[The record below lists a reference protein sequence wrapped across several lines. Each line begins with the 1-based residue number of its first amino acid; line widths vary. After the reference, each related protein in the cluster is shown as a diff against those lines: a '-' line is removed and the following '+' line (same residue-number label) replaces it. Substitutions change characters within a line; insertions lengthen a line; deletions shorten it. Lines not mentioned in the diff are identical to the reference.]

1 MDTERLRFQ
10 TIIPLQKYSLIL
22 RSDSD
27 KVIDAVCDW
36 VDHDIAKYH
45 TVDELSPRVPIEV
58 ELYTSRKPPGVD
70 KPIRLSPIAT
80 FEDIKFYSDNDHT
93 ILTFGDTSF
102 VKIDPKKGI
111 ARGFVSEEHLE
122 SPWILSHRIFY
133 VPVLEI
139 IRTMGVCYIHA
150 GCVCR
155 GDKCILLCGGSG
167 HGKSTLTYALARSR
181 YSYLSDDA
189 VFVRNHHCGI
199 EIFSFPEKI
208 KLDTNSRSYFPEFD
222 GFKES
227 PGKMEI
233 PLKLTKIKDI
243 AVSGRPYALI
253 FTRIIRAKKSELIPI
268 PRSEA
273 LLRLIGQSI
282 SLTSKRSIES
292 NLDLLMK
299 LAGSLESFELKL
311 GNTFEG
317 VPDLIEET
325 LFA

>member
-1 MDTERLRFQ
+1 MDTQRLRFQ

-22 RSDSD
+22 RSDSE
-27 KVIDAVCDW
+27 KVIDAVRGW
-36 VDHDIAKYH
+36 VDHDIAHYH
-45 TVDELSPRVPIEV
+45 TIDESSPRVPIEV
-58 ELYTSRKPPGVD
+58 ELFTSRKPPGID
-70 KPIRLSPIAT
+70 KPTHLDHMAT
-80 FEDIKFYSDNDHT
+80 FEDIKFYSDNGHI

-111 ARGFVSEEHLE
+111 ARGFVSGEHLE

-139 IRTMGVCYIHA
+139 IRGMGVCYIHA

-189 VFVRNHHCGI
+189 VFVQNHSRGI

-208 KLDTNSRSYFPEFD
+208 KLDTNSRSFFPEFD
-222 GFKES
+222 GFEKS

-233 PLKLTKIKDI
+233 PLKLTKIKNI
-243 AVSGRPYALI
+243 AVSGSPHALI
-253 FTRIIRAKKSELIPI
+253 FTRIIPAEKSELVPL

-273 LLRLIGQSI
+273 MLRLIGQSI

-299 LAGSLESFELKL
+299 LTGSLKSFELKM
-311 GNTFEG
+311 GGTFEG
-317 VPDLIEET
+317 VPELIEET

>member
-1 MDTERLRFQ
+1 METKRLRFQ

-45 TVDELSPRVPIEV
+45 TVDESSPRIPIEIQ
-58 ELYTSRKPPGVD
+58 LYTSRKPRGVD
-70 KPIRLSPIAT
+70 KPTRLSPIAT
-80 FEDIKFYSDNDHT
+80 FEDIKFYSNHDRT
-93 ILTFGDTSF
+93 ILTFGDKSF
-102 VKIDPKKGI
+102 VKVDPKKGI
-111 ARGFVSEEHLE
+111 ARGFVSEEHLQ
-122 SPWILSHRIFY
+122 SPWTLSHRIFY
-133 VPVLEI
+133 VPILEI
-139 IRTMGVCYIHA
+139 IRAMGVCYIHA

-167 HGKSTLTYALARSR
+167 HGKSTLTYALSRSR

-189 VFVRNHHCGI
+189 VFVQNDDSGI

-208 KLDTNSRSYFPEFD
+208 KLDTKSRSYFPEFD
-222 GFKES
+222 KFEKS

-243 AVSGRPYALI
+243 AVNGRPYASI
-253 FTRIIRAKKSELIPI
+253 FTRIGQAEKSELTPI

-282 SLTSKRSIES
+282 SITSKGSIES

-299 LAGSLESFELKL
+299 LAESSKSFELRL
-311 GNTFEG
+311 GSTFEG